1 MGFKTQCE
9 NFHLVSLF
17 TEIKPQLRLVF
28 SVLRPSELHFQK
40 TLSSVGMEIIIHLW
54 STKMDVQLNLVNIFS
69 DNSADFSPILSL
81 FLEIIGPPFFESS
94 GSSKKENQGPSKL
107 ILLLTQ
113 NLDFSGMLSILPCS
127 FVFQIPK
134 FYCFYVLSH
143 LPYSYELVPP
153 KMFFTSILVEFQE
166 GAEVNTSFKFEVFI
180 QK

>member
-17 TEIKPQLRLVF
+17 TEVKSQLCLVF

-81 FLEIIGPPFFESS
+81 FLEIIGAPFFESS
-94 GSSKKENQGPSKL
+94 GSPKKENQGPSKL
-107 ILLLTQ
+107 ILLLRQ
-113 NLDFSGMLSILPCS
+113 NLDFFQVCCQYCLVHLFFRFQSFIAFLSSHIFFILMNWCLQKCS
-127 FVFQIPK
+127 LPPFQ
-134 FYCFYVLSH
+134 
-143 LPYSYELVPP
+143 
-153 KMFFTSILVEFQE
+153 Q
-166 GAEVNTSFKFEVFI
+166 SFRRE
-180 QK
+180 QKLT